1 MEDVVLT
8 SDDLVIDGVAL
19 GYGPRRRVLDT
30 ILVEAAAQA
39 GVEVRE
45 RFSVEGYLS
54 EDHRIVGIRG
64 RDAVSATVV
73 SEQARVTIGADGRNS
88 TLARTV
94 RTPAYEAT
102 PTLMLYYFS
111 YWSGMRSA
119 GIEIY
124 RRASASF
131 FVFRTKDDLHAIFI
145 GWPIA
150 QLGEVR
156 ADVDR
161 ALRAALAEAPDLEA
175 RVLAGRRE
183 ERWYGAADLPNFY
196 RKPHGD
202 GWALVGD
209 AGFHK
214 DPYLA
219 LGVSDALRDAEFLAE
234 ALDDGWTGRRPMA
247 AALAQYEVQ
256 RNLASR
262 DEYALNTQLAA
273 GKPLPEDYAQL
284 RAAIRDDPA
293 ATRHFFLANQG
304 MVPRESFFNP
314 QNLQALLG
322 ERARKS
328 A

>member
-1 MEDVVLT
+1 
-8 SDDLVIDGVAL
+8 
-19 GYGPRRRVLDT
+19 
-30 ILVEAAAQA
+30 
-39 GVEVRE
+39 
-45 RFSVEGYLS
+45 
-54 EDHRIVGIRG
+54 
-64 RDAVSATVV
+64 
-73 SEQARVTIGADGRNS
+73 
-88 TLARTV
+88 
-94 RTPAYEAT
+94 
-102 PTLMLYYFS
+102 MLYYFS

-131 FVFRTKDDLHAIFI
+131 FVFRTNDDLHAIFI

-196 RKPHGD
+196 RKPYGD

-262 DEYALNTQLAA
+262 DEYALNAQLAA

-322 ERARKS
+322 ERARKR